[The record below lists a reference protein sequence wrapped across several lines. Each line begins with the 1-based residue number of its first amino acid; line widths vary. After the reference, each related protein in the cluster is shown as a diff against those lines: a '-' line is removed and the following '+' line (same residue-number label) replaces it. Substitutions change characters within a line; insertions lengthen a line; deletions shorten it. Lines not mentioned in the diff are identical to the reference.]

1 MSNARRLS
9 EDDRYGLASAAEA
22 GARANRPSHLVTIG
36 VLVMMLALTVG
47 LLAWRADARAAGKLR
62 KEARDLA
69 TLKQSSERLSELKAQ
84 AAASPDEDRYRPIP
98 DMLSRLGNLARE
110 AGLEGVPDII
120 PRTVN
125 ESATDSRRVNYIY
138 TNIRTE
144 SIEDLVAWAALTCE
158 RVPGMHLRRLGI
170 KPQANA
176 WLVDVTFARYERLE

>member
-1 MSNARRLS
+1 MSNGKRLS

-47 LLAWRADARAAGKLR
+47 LFAWRADARAAGKLR
-62 KEARDLA
+62 QDARALA
-69 TLKQSSERLSELKAQ
+69 TLKQSSERLAELKSQ

-98 DMLSRLGNLARE
+98 DMLSRLANLARE

-120 PRTVN
+120 PR
-125 ESATDSRRVNYIY
+125 RINYIY
-138 TNIRTE
+138 NNIRTE
-144 SIEDLVAWAALTCE
+144 SLEKLIAWTGMTTE
-158 RVPGMHLRRLGI
+158 RVPGMHVRRLGI
-170 KPQANA
+170 KPQNNA

>member
-1 MSNARRLS
+1 MSNGKRLS

-47 LLAWRADARAAGKLR
+47 LFAWRADARAAGKLR
-62 KEARDLA
+62 QDARALA
-69 TLKQSSERLSELKAQ
+69 TLKQSSERLAELKSE

-98 DMLSRLGNLARE
+98 DMLSRLANLARE

-125 ESATDSRRVNYIY
+125 ESATDARRINYIY
-138 TNIRTE
+138 NNIRTE
-144 SIEDLVAWAALTCE
+144 SLEKLIAWTGMTTE
-158 RVPGMHLRRLGI
+158 RVPGMHVRRLGI
-170 KPQANA
+170 KPQNNA